1 MGREER
7 KKNKG
12 REDRKKDRVKE
23 YDIDEYEA
31 TVRFYESPH
40 FPAMV
45 YLKIGPVVI
54 SGMSIR
60 ENRDGYLFVSWPAR
74 KLADGTYKNT
84 AYTVDTDLN
93 DMILE
98 AYDVWIDER

>member
-7 KKNKG
+7 KK
-12 REDRKKDRVKE
+12 ERKKDRVKE

-60 ENRDGYLFVSWPAR
+60 ENRDGYLFVSWPAI
-74 KLADGTYKNT
+74 KLANGKYKNT

-98 AYDVWIDER
+98 AYDVWVDER